1 MSTTYGKESD
11 LNLKLWVVSNRF
23 NLSIHRELLK
33 TFKKYGLS
41 TSQFAVL
48 EVLYHKGDLT
58 VGEIIDKILIT
69 GGNITLVIKNLE
81 QKNYLTINPDTDD
94 GRKRIISITKDG
106 EEVVSKAF
114 LEHLDV
120 LNDLL
125 DVFNSEQKEK
135 LIELLKLGNENRR

>member
-1 MSTTYGKESD
+1 MNTTYGKESD

-23 NLSIHRELLK
+23 NLEIYRKLLK
-33 TFKKYGLS
+33 TFKKFGLS

-48 EVLYHKGDLT
+48 EVLYHKGDMT

-81 QKNYLTINPDTDD
+81 QKNYLTIYPDCDD
-94 GRKRIISITKDG
+94 GRKRIISITNEGK
-106 EEVVSKAF
+106 EIVSKAF
-114 LEHLDV
+114 SEHLEV
-120 LNDLL
+120 LNGLL
-125 DVFNSEQKEK
+125 DIYNTQQKEQ